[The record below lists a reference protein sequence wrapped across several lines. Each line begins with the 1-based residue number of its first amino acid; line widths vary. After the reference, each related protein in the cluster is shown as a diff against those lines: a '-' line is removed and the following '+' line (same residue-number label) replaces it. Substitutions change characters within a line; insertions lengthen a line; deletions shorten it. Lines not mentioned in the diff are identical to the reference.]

1 MKKII
6 ITMLAVMFLTANIAL
21 AAVNI
26 NTADKKTL
34 ASLPGIGEVK
44 AEAIIKY
51 REAHGKFKDAKD
63 LEKVKGIGEK
73 TVKKLSK
80 EISVK

>member
-6 ITMLAVMFLTANIAL
+6 ITMLAVMFLTVNIAM

-51 REAHGKFKDAKD
+51 REAHGKFQSAKD
-63 LEKVKGIGEK
+63 LVKVKGIGEK